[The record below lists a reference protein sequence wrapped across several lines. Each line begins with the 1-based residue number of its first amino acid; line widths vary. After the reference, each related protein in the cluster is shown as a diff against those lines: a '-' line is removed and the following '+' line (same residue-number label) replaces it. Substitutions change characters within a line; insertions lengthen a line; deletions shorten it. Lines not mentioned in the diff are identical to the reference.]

1 VGGLFPGG
9 SPAAFFYNPHPDFGA
24 SPTPFVILMVAGF
37 AIAVFGHIIRA
48 KPLIAL
54 GIGMVFLATFLLPL
68 VTNVLKSS
76 Q

>member
-1 VGGLFPGG
+1 VAPIAGGLL
-9 SPAAFFYNPHPDFGA
+9 SAFFYNPHPDFGA
-24 SPTPFVILMVAGF
+24 SPTPFVVLMVIGF
-37 AIAVFGHIIRA
+37 GVAVVGHIVKA
-48 KPLIAL
+48 KGLVAL

>member
-1 VGGLFPGG
+1 LL
-9 SPAAFFYNPHPDFGA
+9 SAFFYNPHPDFGA
-24 SPTPFVILMVAGF
+24 SPTPFVILMVGGF
-37 AIAVFGHIIRA
+37 VVAVFGHIVKA
-48 KPLIAL
+48 KTLVAL

>member
-1 VGGLFPGG
+1 MGSFLSGLI
-9 SPAAFFYNPHPDFGA
+9 SAFFYNPHPDFGA

-37 AIAVFGHIIRA
+37 ATAVFGHIIKLRS
-48 KPLIAL
+48 LVAL

-68 VTNVLKSS
+68 LTNVLKSS